1 VTLSGSNQGGSVPDP
16 FLIQEE
22 KKLFGTLSHNSPLEE
37 LTALMAIGQYNLDK
51 QKFVENYQQ
60 VKGIHPTEAELNV
73 MISTMSSSSIL
84 SETQKK
90 AEVLVKN
97 YAQEYLNSF
106 KQEEIISPIENVVK
120 KHTKTNY
127 YASIGVNVFS
137 SFLYS
142 LVIALIIFT
151 VTAMIPNNK
160 FSKAIKILMDDQT
173 TEKVQEQ
180 PKQ

>member
-1 VTLSGSNQGGSVPDP
+1 VTLSGSNQGGSVQDP

-60 VKGIHPTEAELNV
+60 GKGTHPTEAELNV

-97 YAQEYLNSF
+97 YAQEYLSSF
-106 KQEEIISPIENVVK
+106 K
-120 KHTKTNY
+120 KTSY
-127 YASIGVNVFS
+127 FESICVNVFS

-142 LVIALIIFT
+142 LIIALVIFT